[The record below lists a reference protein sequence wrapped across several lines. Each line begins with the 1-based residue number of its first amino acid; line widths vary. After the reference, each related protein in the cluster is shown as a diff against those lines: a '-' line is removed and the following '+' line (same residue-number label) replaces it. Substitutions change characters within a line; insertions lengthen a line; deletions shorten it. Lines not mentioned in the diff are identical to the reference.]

1 MANTLTF
8 KGSTPSGLVE
18 VECSTYDQAKKLIA
32 EQAKC
37 SPDDIRM
44 VSISERKYWTNHT
57 GGKTYG
63 C

>member
-1 MANTLTF
+1 MTLIF
-8 KGSTPSGLVE
+8 KAATPSGLVE

-37 SPDDIRM
+37 SPNDIRM
-44 VSISERKYWTNHT
+44 VGISERKYWATPT
-57 GGKTYG
+57 GGKTHG